1 MLGSHQT
8 TMDLTIKNGK
18 VLMDK
23 SGENDTIIIEGKIAD
38 LKARWDAICGLS
50 VER

>member
-8 TMDLTIKNGK
+8 SMDFTVKNGK
-18 VLMDK
+18 VLMEK
-23 SGENDTIIIEGKIAD
+23 SGENDSMVIEGKIAD